1 MRSYYY
7 ARVIAEVE
15 AHPWNI
21 TPAMLARVA
30 HIIARAE
37 ACATAP
43 TPEIEAEHDAA
54 IRAAVGNKKNLPQP
68 RVGSVAIIP
77 VDGVLLPRA
86 NAFSDVSGATSYDR
100 LSQQLHEAVNDK
112 GVRNIVLD
120 INSPGGSVAGNQE
133 LASEIMR
140 ARTKK
145 PIIAQAQY
153 LAASAAYQLASAAT
167 EIVAAPSAQVGS
179 IGTYSIHNDLSAALE
194 QLGIKRTYIS
204 AGAGK
209 VDGNETG
216 PLSDTAYARRQKSVN
231 EAYDAFVSTVV
242 RGRGNGTSES
252 KVRDSWGAHVYG
264 AREAKDLGMVDKIA
278 TLDQTL
284 ERLLE
289 PGDVADRAALAAY
302 RGDDDDASVD
312 TSQARVRAG
321 SDQDRRRDSM
331 LGRRLIERQL
341 FEQQLTDLTE

>member
-1 MRSYYY
+1 MRGYQY

-21 TPAMLARVA
+21 TPTMLARVA
-30 HIIARAE
+30 AIIARAE

-43 TPEIEAEHDAA
+43 TPALEAEHDAA
-54 IRAAVGNKKNLPQP
+54 IHAAVANRKNLPQP

-86 NAFSDVSGATSYDR
+86 SAFSDTSGVTSYDR
-100 LSQQLHEAVNDK
+100 LAQQLREAVNDK

-133 LASEIMR
+133 FAAEVMR
-140 ARTKK
+140 SRTRK

-153 LAASAAYQLASAAT
+153 LAASAAYQIASAAT
-167 EIVAAPSAQVGS
+167 EIAAAPSAQVGS

-216 PLSDTAYARRQKSVN
+216 PLSDSAYARRQKSVN
-231 EAYDAFVSTVV
+231 EAYDAFVATVA
-242 RGRGNGTSES
+242 RGRGNGTTES
-252 KVRDSWGAHVYG
+252 KIRDTWGAHVYG
-264 AREAKDLGMVDKIA
+264 AREAKDLGLVDRIA

-289 PGDVADRAALAAY
+289 PGDTADRAALAAY
-302 RGDDDDASVD
+302 RLDDHDDAPVD
-312 TSQARVRAG
+312 TSQTRVRAG
-321 SDQDRRRDSM
+321 SDQDRRRDV
-331 LGRRLIERQL
+331 LARCLIERQL
-341 FEQQLTDLTE
+341 FEQQLTDMTE

>member
-1 MRSYYY
+1 MHSYHY

-21 TPAMLARVA
+21 RPEMLPIIAGV
-30 HIIARAE
+30 IARAE
-37 ACATAP
+37 KLATDP
-43 TPEIEAEHDAA
+43 TPELEAEHRDAVQ
-54 IRAAVGNKKNLPQP
+54 AAVANRKNLPQP

-77 VDGVLLPRA
+77 VHGVLSPRA
-86 NAFSDVSGATSYDR
+86 TAFSDMSGMTSYDR

-120 INSPGGSVAGNQE
+120 IDSPGGSVAGNQE
-133 LASEIMR
+133 IAAEIMR

-153 LAASAAYQLASAAT
+153 LAASAAYQIASAAT

-179 IGTYSIHNDLSAALE
+179 IGTYSIHNDLSKALD
-194 QLGIKRTYIS
+194 QFGIKRTYIS
-204 AGAGK
+204 AGSGK
-209 VDGNETG
+209 VDGNETE
-216 PLSDTAYARRQKSVN
+216 PLSEPARARRQKAVN
-231 EAYDAFVSTVV
+231 EAYDAFVATVA

-252 KVRDSWGAHVYG
+252 KIRDTWGAHIYG
-264 AREAKDLGMVDKIA
+264 AREGKDLGLIDKIA

-289 PGDVADRAALAAY
+289 PGDTADRAALAAY
-302 RGDDDDASVD
+302 RGDDDNAPVD
-312 TSQARVRAG
+312 TSQARRRAG
-321 SDQDRRRDSM
+321 SDQDRRRDHG
-331 LGRRLIERQL
+331 LAHRLIERAV
-341 FEQQLTDLTE
+341 FESQLTDL

>member
-1 MRSYYY
+1 MRGYQY

-21 TPAMLARVA
+21 TPTMLARVA
-30 HIIARAE
+30 AIIARAE
-37 ACATAP
+37 ACATAS
-43 TPEIEAEHDAA
+43 TPALEAEHDAA
-54 IRAAVGNKKNLPQP
+54 IHAAVANRKNLPQP

-86 NAFSDVSGATSYDR
+86 TAFSDTSGVTSYDR
-100 LSQQLHEAVNDK
+100 LGQQLREAVNDK

-133 LASEIMR
+133 LAAEVMR

-153 LAASAAYQLASAAT
+153 LAASAAYQIASAAT

-216 PLSDTAYARRQKSVN
+216 PLSDNAYARRLKSVN
-231 EAYDAFVSTVV
+231 EAYDAFVGTVV
-242 RGRGNGTSES
+242 RGRGNGTSET
-252 KVRDSWGAHVYG
+252 KVRDTWGAHVYG
-264 AREAKDLGMVDKIA
+264 AREAKDLGLIDRIA

-289 PGDVADRAALAAY
+289 PGDTADRAALAAY
-302 RGDDDDASVD
+302 RDDHDDHDDAPVD
-312 TSQARVRAG
+312 TSQTRVRAG
-321 SDQDRRRDSM
+321 SDQDRRRDHV
-331 LGRRLIERQL
+331 LAQRLIERQL
-341 FEQQLTDLTE
+341 FDDLTE